1 MAVVI
6 PVTTKYDGRGFDQA
20 EKDARRAQQS
30 AIRATREQIAE
41 HRRVTSLT
49 AKLDRD
55 LASEQKRQAKEVA
68 DFKGKLKTGAGA
80 AALAGGILVGAGME
94 AVEAARESIAAEN
107 QLQAALNSTGQAAA
121 GYKAELAA
129 LASELQNTSNFSDE
143 AVMHAET
150 LLLTFTKI
158 GRNTLPDATRAVAD
172 IATLMG
178 GDMQAA
184 AIQVGK
190 ALNDPIKGLGSLTR
204 IGVTFSQQQKD
215 QIKSMVEMGDT
226 AGAQAIILA
235 ELNKEFGG
243 QAQAARDAAGGTQD
257 LQVAAGELQESMGKL
272 LLSIGDSG
280 LVGWL
285 TT

>member
-6 PVTTKYDGRGFDQA
+6 PITTKYDGSGFTAA
-20 EKDARRAQQS
+20 ERDAKRAQQ
-30 AIRATREQIAE
+30 AATRATREQIAE
-41 HRRVTSLT
+41 HRRVASLT

-55 LASEQKRQAKEVA
+55 MANEQKRRAKEVSE
-68 DFKGKLKTGAGA
+68 FKGKLATGAGA
-80 AALAGGILVGAGME
+80 ALGAGAILGAAGMQ
-94 AVEAARESIAAEN
+94 AVEAAGESTPPEN
-107 QLQAALNSTGQAAA
+107 ELQAALNSTGQAAA
-121 GYKAELAA
+121 GYKAELAG
-129 LASELQNTSNFSDE
+129 LANELQNTSNFSDE

-158 GRNTLPDATRAVAD
+158 GRNVLPDATRAVAD